1 MQHEGQWL
9 IGTSAS
15 RRLAAIENKLN
26 AQSLAKVEVGTRQ
39 HHQRYAPWMSMPKA
53 MDQVIPVTPRGPAL
67 SREELAAMHAF
78 LKGDASN
85 LAAIGMCSSEFHVLH
100 ESTEAIDAFYQEID
114 EAMTLIKYVTPNMAD
129 LWTAL
134 VRELLPLEPNSTT
147 SKIRYL
153 GSGISN
159 HHYRGGIF
167 THLPIPEEFRT
178 EELAINLVHELGHQ
192 ALIVYQYADRL
203 FECDPATEV
212 YSAIRKVNRPLV
224 MSFHAV
230 AALAFMCEFTRL
242 AMRRGAKESRAYLE
256 KRHQEI
262 TFDLHIGLKAIE
274 HIKFTEFGALL
285 VRELS
290 AVHAKARSA

>member
-9 IGTSAS
+9 IGKTPSQRVS
-15 RRLAAIENKLN
+15 TLMVKLN
-26 AQSLAKVEVGTRQ
+26 EQTIANIEGAPGHRHQS
-39 HHQRYAPWMSMPKA
+39 YAPWMSTPKA
-53 MDQVIPVTPRGPAL
+53 RAHTMSRQSVDTAL
-67 SREELAAMHAF
+67 SRTELANLHAF
-78 LKGDASN
+78 LKGDSSN

-100 ESTEAIDAFYQEID
+100 DDSRAIEAFYQETDAALAFIKDVSPNLAALWD
-114 EAMTLIKYVTPNMAD
+114 EVVSELI
-129 LWTAL
+129 
-134 VRELLPLEPNSTT
+134 PLEPNSLN
-147 SKIRYL
+147 SKVRYL

-159 HHYRGGIF
+159 HQYRGGIF

-192 ALIVYQYADRL
+192 VLMAYQYADPI

-230 AALAFMCEFTRL
+230 VALAFMCEFTRL
-242 AMRRGAKESRAYLE
+242 AKERAEGKRRSYLE

-262 TFDLHIGLKAIE
+262 TFDLQIGLKALE
-274 HIKFTEFGALL
+274 HIDFTKFGRRL
-285 VRELS
+285 VQELS
-290 AVHAKARSA
+290 ALHAKARSA